1 MTRGTLYGG
10 LFLGSAAALV
20 IAVAAAENAPAQN
33 FERNPQTQILH
44 LDVGDL
50 NEAKRVRLAVLDA
63 WSHSPTDDV
72 VIEPMAD
79 AQGHKFYCIKLAR
92 QED

>member
-33 FERNPQTQILH
+33 FERNPQTQIPAH
-44 LDVGDL
+44 
-50 NEAKRVRLAVLDA
+50 RLPERLQ
-63 WSHSPTDDV
+63 SP
-72 VIEPMAD
+72 PLSL
-79 AQGHKFYCIKLAR
+79 AQTTTTASQNTPDI
-92 QED
+92 QTSD